1 MEKISSLIIHQ
12 SNQLIALNKPAG
24 MSVQEDQSGDASLH
38 RIAMAYCKHDL
49 YLIHRIDRPTSGVV
63 VFAKNKKAAAHLTDQ
78 WKSGKVTKSYLA
90 VVGKTDG
97 KSGGELTHYIRENKQ
112 TNKVEISETAFEDAK
127 EAHLIYQKVEEIDR
141 YQLLKI
147 QLKTGRHHQIRAQLS
162 EEGMPVKGD
171 VKYGFRRG
179 NKDRSIH
186 LHAWELQFT
195 HPVSGQIIELKA
207 NPPKEVIWDAFQ
219 TIQSEKN

>member
-1 MEKISSLIIHQ
+1 MAKISDLVIHQ

-49 YLIHRIDRPTSGVV
+49 YVIHRIDRPTSGVV

-78 WKSGKVTKSYLA
+78 WKSGNVVKSYLA
-90 VVGKTDG
+90 VVSKIEGEQTR
-97 KSGGELTHYIRENKQ
+97 ELTHHIQENKKS
-112 TNKVEISETAFEDAK
+112 NKVRIESEAFEDSK
-127 EAHLIYQKVEEIDR
+127 IAHLKYEKVEEIER
-141 YQLLKI
+141 YELLKV
-147 QLKTGRHHQIRAQLS
+147 QLKTGRHHQIRAQLAA
-162 EEGMPVKGD
+162 EGMPIKGD

-186 LHAWELQFT
+186 LHAWQLKFT
-195 HPVSGQIIELKA
+195 HPVSGQTIHLKA
-207 NPPKEVIWDAFQ
+207 DVPDDVIWHAFQ
-219 TIQSEKN
+219 SYKNE